1 MDKRIK
7 TIFGKATDA
16 WGTFKER
23 EQEALSSY
31 RSEMGKAKAAASA
44 YKDEQSYVKEHQ
56 EQLARDARAEIAAA
70 EKEFCSTIH
79 DEVVPAL
86 RAELAEYLTAKPD
99 RDFMDTMGF
108 YNTFNIAMDEAEVRA
123 LSYDTAGNYMQLRA
137 LAAVAEKS
145 GISVRFPSVA
155 EYGKVIDRLER
166 MAQQPMMFAPS
177 EYLHEAIEVLPD
189 KPLRRADGTQYGT
202 TGRPDSVYLLMQQQ
216 STESIMK
223 AVAEAGDTWSAAVV
237 PEISEY
243 RPYKNEDTGE
253 EVTSAEQRAQDKLT
267 AAQQV
272 ETDTREA
279 EKIAAAVTAEQV
291 RAAAS
296 YSDFEKYYLR

>member
-7 TIFGKATDA
+7 TIFEKATDA

-23 EQEALSSY
+23 DQEALSSY
-31 RSEMGKAKAAASA
+31 RSEMGKVKAAASA
-44 YKDEQSYVKEHQ
+44 YKDEQSYIKEHQ
-56 EQLARDARAEIAAA
+56 AQLARDARAQITTA
-70 EKEFCSTIH
+70 EERFCSTIH
-79 DEVVPAL
+79 NEVVPAL

-137 LAAVAEKS
+137 LAAVAAKS

-216 STESIMK
+216 SLEATMTAAK
-223 AVAEAGDTWSAAVV
+223 EAGEKWSAQIV
-237 PEISEY
+237 PEIGAYEVI
-243 RPYKNEDTGE
+243 KNEDGE
-253 EVTSAEQRAQDKLT
+253 EVSREQQRAEDKLT

-296 YSDFEKYYLR
+296 YSGFEKYYLR